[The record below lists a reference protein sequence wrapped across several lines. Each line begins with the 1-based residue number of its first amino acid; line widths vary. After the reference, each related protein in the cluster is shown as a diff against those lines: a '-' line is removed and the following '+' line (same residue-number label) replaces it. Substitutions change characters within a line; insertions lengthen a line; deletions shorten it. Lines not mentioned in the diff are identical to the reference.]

1 MADLSRAMFVA
12 AVLIR
17 SDSLY
22 NYFSIIII
30 IIIFQMIIRTLF
42 DVVVQF
48 AGNILCQ
55 SQLTPFL

>member
-30 IIIFQMIIRTLF
+30 IIFQMIIRTLF
-42 DVVVQF
+42 YVVVQF